1 MVAAVYLKNGLSG
14 EPGKRG
20 AAGKA
25 YAVGGAVIGR
35 QHFVRCSRKLGWEV
49 LPQSAPE
56 KDIHKLKAAAYA
68 KERLILRHGKLK
80 QQTVLSVTQGAGFR
94 AGARLLPVEKR
105 RDILSAGEQYC
116 ITHGKKAVYKPFI
129 ACQGQNDGQTSAG
142 GYAVCIAGEHLE
154 AGELFIPKRGDSYN
168 GKHIKNLLSD
178 KINGI

>member
-35 QHFVRCSRKLGWEV
+35 QHFVRCSRKLGWEI

-56 KDIHKLKAAAYA
+56 KDIHELEAAAYA
-68 KERLILRHGKLK
+68 EKGLILRQGKLK
-80 QQTVLSVTQGAGFR
+80 QQTVLSVAQGVGFR

-116 ITHGKKAVYKPFI
+116 ITHVKRRFTSRLSLVRGRMTGRPPQAVMP
-129 ACQGQNDGQTSAG
+129 SA
-142 GYAVCIAGEHLE
+142 
-154 AGELFIPKRGDSYN
+154 
-168 GKHIKNLLSD
+168 
-178 KINGI
+178 